1 MVPLN
6 CGVCFLWVGLDQ
18 WLVNVSWLE
27 ELVSVFWWV
36 ELDLFFLKC
45 NYLFSS
51 GFGVVYGFGMAL
63 GSLSF
68 NVQCCVPVLL
78 EN

>member
-1 MVPLN
+1 MVEPAP
-6 CGVCFLWVGLDQ
+6 CGGVGLVACQ
-18 WLVNVSWLE
+18 GFWSG

-36 ELDLFFLKC
+36 ELDLCTLKC
-45 NYLFSS
+45 NEVSS
-51 GFGVVYGFGMAL
+51 SKFWSVYGFGMAL

-68 NVQCCVPVLL
+68 NAQGCVHILL